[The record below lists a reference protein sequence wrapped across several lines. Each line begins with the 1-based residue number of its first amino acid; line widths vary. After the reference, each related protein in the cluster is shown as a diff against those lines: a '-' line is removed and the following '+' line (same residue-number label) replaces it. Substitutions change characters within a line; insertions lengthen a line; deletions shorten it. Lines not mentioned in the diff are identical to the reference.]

1 MRIGIPAEV
10 KNHEYR
16 VAITPAGV
24 RELVLNGH
32 EIFVQAGAGTG
43 SSITDAEYQAAGA
56 QVLPAADD
64 VWGAGGLILRVKEPI
79 AEEYGRMREGQV
91 LFTYLH
97 LAADKRLTEEL
108 IARKVTGIAYETVQT
123 PDGALPLLAPMSE
136 VAGARAAGAGV
147 GDEARLSPGR
157 HLHRPGRLLRGLVPD
172 HARPPD
178 LHGAQLG
185 LLLRRQHAGR
195 RAEHLH
201 PRPDQRHPA
210 LRGRAGQQGL
220 AAGLRRRR
228 QPGPR
233 RQHPRRPPGQHRR
246 RRGHRPGHRLPSAAC

>member
-56 QVLPAADD
+56 QVLRTADD
-64 VWGAGGLILRVKEPI
+64 VWGTGDLILKVKEPI
-79 AEEYGRMREGQV
+79 AEEYGRMRAGQV

-108 IARKVTGIAYETVQT
+108 VARKVTGIAYETVQT
-123 PDGALPLLAPMSE
+123 PDGALAPARPD
-136 VAGARAAGAGV
+136 VRGGRPARAAG
-147 GDEARLSPGR
+147 RRR
-157 HLHRPGRLLRGLVPD
+157 HLDEGRGRPRCPDGRRPG
-172 HARPPD
+172 
-178 LHGAQLG
+178 GA
-185 LLLRRQHAGR
+185 RRQGRGDRRRCLRAERRRHRSRYAGR
-195 RAEHLH
+195 GPSCSTSTSTGSAPSTRSTAARYK
-201 PRPDQRHPA
+201 PSPA
-210 LRGRAGQQGL
+210 TPSRSSARCSA
-220 AAGLRRRR
+220 
-228 QPGPR
+228 PTWSSGP
-233 RQHPRRPPGQHRR
+233 
-246 RRGHRPGHRLPSAAC
+246 C